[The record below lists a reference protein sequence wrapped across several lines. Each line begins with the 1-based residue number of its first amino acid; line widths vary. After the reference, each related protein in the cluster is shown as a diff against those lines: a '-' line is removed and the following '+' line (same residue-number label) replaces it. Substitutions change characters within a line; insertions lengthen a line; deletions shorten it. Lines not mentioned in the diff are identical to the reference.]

1 MTTPPTSPLYL
12 GLDLSTQQL
21 KGEKAIP
28 IPSLAAIIVNSDLET
43 IAQAKVDF
51 DQDLGSRYG
60 IRAGVI
66 VQADEVF
73 APVAMWLEALDL
85 VLTRLHDDDDDDDAI
100 LRRVR
105 AVSGAGQQHGSVF
118 WNSDAEKLLA
128 SLDGRSTLLH
138 QLPAA
143 LAHPWSPNWQDQS
156 TQTECDALDVAFG
169 DRQRLA
175 EVTGSGA
182 HHRFTG
188 AQIMRLRRLLPDMF
202 AASSRISLVSSW
214 LASVLRGAIA
224 PLDMADVCGMNLWD
238 MTNQRYSEKLL
249 ALVAGGREAAE
260 QLRRKLGE
268 PLPDGGLSLGPISP
282 YFVARY
288 GFSPDCQIV
297 PFTGDNP
304 ATMLALPLRP
314 LDAIV
319 SLGTSTTFLMN
330 TPVYEAD
337 ESYHFFHHPTTPGHY
352 MFMLCYKNGGLAREK
367 VRDDLTPG
375 QEGDP
380 WHTFNKAVLETPP
393 LHLPDDEDDD
403 ARAKLGLYFLL
414 RETVPNL
421 AAGTWRFTC
430 RANGTDLQPTSSS
443 SSPPPPPPWPRT
455 TDARTIVESQA
466 LSMRLRSRRLVRSP
480 GQGLPPQPRRIYLV
494 GGGAANPAL
503 ARVLGDVLGGSEGVY
518 RLLDVGGG
526 NACALGGAYKALWAS
541 ERGHGQ
547 TFDDLVAARWTEKS
561 AVVKVDDG
569 YRPGI
574 YEKYGRVLAAFEE
587 MEGRLLAEEA

>member
-1 MTTPPTSPLYL
+1 MSTPTSPLYL

-21 KGEKAIP
+21 K
-28 IPSLAAIIVNSDLET
+28 AIIVNPDLET

-51 DQDLGSRYG
+51 DQDLGPRYG

-66 VQADEVF
+66 VQGDEVF

-85 VLTRLHDDDDDDDAI
+85 VLTRLGEIDDTV
-100 LRRVR
+100 LPRVR

-118 WNSDAEKLLA
+118 WNSDAEKMLA
-128 SLDGRSTLLH
+128 SLDGRSTLVQ
-138 QLPAA
+138 QLPPA

-156 TQTECDALDVAFG
+156 TQAECDALDEALG

-202 AASSRISLVSSW
+202 TASSRISLVSSW

-224 PLDMADVCGMNLWD
+224 PLDLADVCGMNLWD
-238 MTNQRYSEKLL
+238 VTNQRYSEELL
-249 ALVAGGREAAE
+249 ALVAGGRDAAE
-260 QLRRKLGE
+260 ELRRKLGE
-268 PLPDGGLSLGPISP
+268 PLLDGGLPLGPVSP

-288 GFSPDCQIV
+288 GFSPECQVV

-330 TPVYEAD
+330 TPVYQAD

-367 VRDDLTPG
+367 VRDDLTPDG
-375 QEGDP
+375 DEDEDP
-380 WHTFNKAVLETPP
+380 WRAFNKAVLDTPP
-393 LHLPDDEDDD
+393 LDLPKHDADDDND

-430 RANGTDLQPTSSS
+430 RPNGTDLQPASS
-443 SSPPPPPPWPRT
+443 SSPSSPWPRT
-455 TDARTIVESQA
+455 TDARIIIESQA

-480 GQGLPPQPRRIYLV
+480 RQGLPPQPRRIYLV

-518 RLLDVGGG
+518 RLLDVGG

-541 ERGHGQ
+541 ERRHGQ
-547 TFDDLVAARWTEKS
+547 TFDDLVAARWTEEA

-569 YRPGI
+569 YRPGV

-587 MEGRLLAEEA
+587 MERRLLAEGS